1 MVLFSQLPY
10 SGMGVFRKVTG
21 DSFSRGWGIKPPAR
35 FFQSPKRYRTIDWTY
50 FLRVKPVSGTTGSSR
65 TRTLIPL
72 WSPTL
77 KSFSWRWG
85 VIPEDLAHP
94 STCIEGRSRALL
106 VCREVSFSLAS
117 RILLPR
123 VQRLVS
129 GETNILGAARIR
141 SAKIHI
147 ICMYPQ
153 IWKFSG
159 EIWSGPS
166 WIAGQWLCPRHPHP
180 GPQIVHSRAC
190 VNFQKYNLFI
200 QILASVMVLVLVY
213 LALNPLLPWHEV
225 LQTRS
230 RRE

>member
-85 VIPEDLAHP
+85 VILWHSRRPCTSFHLYWRQEPCVAGLPRGWFLPCSSHPASP
-94 STCIEGRSRALL
+94 STETGVRWDHLL
-106 VCREVSFSLAS
+106 RCCSY
-117 RILLPR
+117 
-123 VQRLVS
+123 Q
-129 GETNILGAARIR
+129 
-141 SAKIHI
+141 
-147 ICMYPQ
+147 ICQNTY
-153 IWKFSG
+153 
-159 EIWSGPS
+159 
-166 WIAGQWLCPRHPHP
+166 
-180 GPQIVHSRAC
+180 
-190 VNFQKYNLFI
+190 
-200 QILASVMVLVLVY
+200 
-213 LALNPLLPWHEV
+213 
-225 LQTRS
+225 
-230 RRE
+230 